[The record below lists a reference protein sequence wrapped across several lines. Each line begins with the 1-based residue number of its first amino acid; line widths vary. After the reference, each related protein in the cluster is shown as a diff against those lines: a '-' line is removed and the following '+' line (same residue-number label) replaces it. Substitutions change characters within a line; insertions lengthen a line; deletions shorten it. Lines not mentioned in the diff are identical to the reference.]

1 MDRSLFGGFVL
12 EEGCFMVTEVIADAL
27 SIKQAARRLGLSSER
42 VRQLCN
48 AGELESFRFG
58 PGWRLI
64 PVEAVE
70 ELARARAARRNLEL
84 SNGRQ
89 D

>member
-12 EEGCFMVTEVIADAL
+12 GEGGFMVTEIIADAL
-27 SIKQAARRLGLSSER
+27 SITQAARRLGLSSER
-42 VRQLCN
+42 VCQLCN

-64 PVEAVE
+64 PAEAVE

-84 SNGRQ
+84 SNGGQ